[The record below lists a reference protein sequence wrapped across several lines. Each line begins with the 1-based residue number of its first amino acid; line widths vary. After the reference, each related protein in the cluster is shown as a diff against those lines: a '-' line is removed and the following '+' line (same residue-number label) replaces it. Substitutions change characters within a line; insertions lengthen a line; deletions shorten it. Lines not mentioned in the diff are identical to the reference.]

1 MRKTCFPF
9 AQPQIQIPLRI
20 SMFVSFAIFD
30 WDCRRRKVFIFI
42 CQKLVMYS
50 QSLPWLDLAL
60 NHQIPFLSSP
70 LQVSKSHQ
78 NDLRVYNLCHSEK
91 SFLIRMC
98 GDLSL
103 EKQTSIS
110 RTNMNPTTEEIL
122 PEKVKEKLDSIV
134 VSVFVVI
141 LFEFDK
147 YWKILN
153 QKQIKNNNLIMRQVE
168 AAPDEIMYLW

>member
-1 MRKTCFPF
+1 
-9 AQPQIQIPLRI
+9 
-20 SMFVSFAIFD
+20 
-30 WDCRRRKVFIFI
+30 
-42 CQKLVMYS
+42 
-50 QSLPWLDLAL
+50 
-60 NHQIPFLSSP
+60 
-70 LQVSKSHQ
+70 
-78 NDLRVYNLCHSEK
+78 
-91 SFLIRMC
+91 MC

-122 PEKVKEKLDSIV
+122 PEKVKMDSIV

-153 QKQIKNNNLIMRQVE
+153 QKQIQIT
-168 AAPDEIMYLW
+168 IW

>member
-1 MRKTCFPF
+1 
-9 AQPQIQIPLRI
+9 
-20 SMFVSFAIFD
+20 
-30 WDCRRRKVFIFI
+30 
-42 CQKLVMYS
+42 
-50 QSLPWLDLAL
+50 
-60 NHQIPFLSSP
+60 
-70 LQVSKSHQ
+70 
-78 NDLRVYNLCHSEK
+78 
-91 SFLIRMC
+91 MC

-122 PEKVKEKLDSIV
+122 PEKVKGKLDSIV

-153 QKQIKNNNLIMRQVE
+153 QKQIQITIWQWDELKLLQMRLCTSDNE
-168 AAPDEIMYLW
+168 

>member
-1 MRKTCFPF
+1 MMF
-9 AQPQIQIPLRI
+9 A
-20 SMFVSFAIFD
+20 
-30 WDCRRRKVFIFI
+30 
-42 CQKLVMYS
+42 
-50 QSLPWLDLAL
+50 
-60 NHQIPFLSSP
+60 
-70 LQVSKSHQ
+70 
-78 NDLRVYNLCHSEK
+78 DLRVYNLCHSEK
-91 SFLIRMC
+91 LFLIRMC

-147 YWKILN
+147 Y
-153 QKQIKNNNLIMRQVE
+153 
-168 AAPDEIMYLW
+168 

>member
-1 MRKTCFPF
+1 MF
-9 AQPQIQIPLRI
+9 A
-20 SMFVSFAIFD
+20 
-30 WDCRRRKVFIFI
+30 
-42 CQKLVMYS
+42 
-50 QSLPWLDLAL
+50 
-60 NHQIPFLSSP
+60 
-70 LQVSKSHQ
+70 
-78 NDLRVYNLCHSEK
+78 DLRVYNLCHSEK
-91 SFLIRMC
+91 LFLIRMC

-147 YWKILN
+147 Y
-153 QKQIKNNNLIMRQVE
+153 
-168 AAPDEIMYLW
+168 

>member
-1 MRKTCFPF
+1 
-9 AQPQIQIPLRI
+9 
-20 SMFVSFAIFD
+20 
-30 WDCRRRKVFIFI
+30 
-42 CQKLVMYS
+42 
-50 QSLPWLDLAL
+50 
-60 NHQIPFLSSP
+60 
-70 LQVSKSHQ
+70 
-78 NDLRVYNLCHSEK
+78 
-91 SFLIRMC
+91 MC

-168 AAPDEIMYLW
+168 AAPDEIMYQWQWIISLKVPGP

>member
-1 MRKTCFPF
+1 M
-9 AQPQIQIPLRI
+9 
-20 SMFVSFAIFD
+20 
-30 WDCRRRKVFIFI
+30 
-42 CQKLVMYS
+42 
-50 QSLPWLDLAL
+50 
-60 NHQIPFLSSP
+60 
-70 LQVSKSHQ
+70 QVSKSHQ

-141 LFEFDK
+141 LFD
-147 YWKILN
+147 
-153 QKQIKNNNLIMRQVE
+153 
-168 AAPDEIMYLW
+168 

>member
-1 MRKTCFPF
+1 MQYDT
-9 AQPQIQIPLRI
+9 
-20 SMFVSFAIFD
+20 
-30 WDCRRRKVFIFI
+30 
-42 CQKLVMYS
+42 
-50 QSLPWLDLAL
+50 
-60 NHQIPFLSSP
+60 IPFNTLKRIRLFAKRHIWLGLQERKSIYIHLSKTRHVFPTVALTGSSIESSNTILVITIASIKISP
-70 LQVSKSHQ
+70 NFCKIMFA
-78 NDLRVYNLCHSEK
+78 DLRVYNLCHSEK
-91 SFLIRMC
+91 LFLIRMC

-122 PEKVKEKLDSIV
+122 PEKVKMDSIV

-153 QKQIKNNNLIMRQVE
+153 QKQIQIT
-168 AAPDEIMYLW
+168 IW

>member
-1 MRKTCFPF
+1 
-9 AQPQIQIPLRI
+9 
-20 SMFVSFAIFD
+20 
-30 WDCRRRKVFIFI
+30 
-42 CQKLVMYS
+42 
-50 QSLPWLDLAL
+50 
-60 NHQIPFLSSP
+60 
-70 LQVSKSHQ
+70 
-78 NDLRVYNLCHSEK
+78 
-91 SFLIRMC
+91 MC

-168 AAPDEIMYLW
+168 AAPDEIMYQW